1 MKFKIVL
8 AFILG
13 AVVSCKFNTDSQ
25 KNNHVVP
32 SSVRAETIG
41 IDVSHHQGNIDWAE
55 VKKSCPNLAFV
66 YVKCS
71 EGKDYVDVAFK
82 KNAEGAAK
90 NGFKVGAYHYFRMT
104 SSAHEQFENFRGQMH
119 MVSISLRPMVDV
131 ERDDKKP
138 RKELQDSLRVF
149 LALLEKE
156 YGVRPLIYGTNRS
169 YNEFCAPE
177 FNDYPMYIGRYGN
190 NVPVVKGPSHYTVWQ
205 YSENGSI
212 QGIPKAVDLCRF
224 HPEKGI
230 EDILLPGKKVTHYV
244 DVVSC
249 DSLTVYY
256 PNFTRIDLATGTMPS
271 KEQNDVIF
279 CCAGSFTGELLSEF
293 KHSNIAGDH
302 VSSGVYYTGYK
313 CGPYNGVFTWS
324 KSSGWKFFNHSYENA
339 KQPLLKATSEGG
351 MGYCQTMLYS
361 NGKRFPGCFK
371 PGTVNRYRA
380 LCQIGK
386 RLCIVDCAR
395 PLPFGHFL
403 DGLRKLGVVNAMYC
417 DMGNGWNYSWYRQDD
432 GRVKELFPT
441 PGKYTTNWLTFYS
454 N

>member
-1 MKFKIVL
+1 MENNKLLLFLLIVT
-8 AFILG
+8 
-13 AVVSCKFNTDSQ
+13 VSCASRNESSKNRVAVPGSQ
-25 KNNHVVP
+25 NEVD
-32 SSVRAETIG
+32 G
-41 IDVSHHQGNIDWAE
+41 IDVSHHQGDINWVE
-55 VKKSCPNLAFV
+55 VKKSVPDLAFI

-71 EGKDYVDVAFK
+71 EGKDYVDPAFK

-90 NGFKVGAYHYFRMT
+90 NGFRVGAYHYFRMT
-104 SSAHEQFENFRGQMH
+104 SSAHDQFKNYCKQMDA
-119 MVSISLRPMVDV
+119 VPVTLRPMVDV
-131 ERDDKKP
+131 EKDDKKP
-138 RKELQDSLRVF
+138 RKELQDSLKM
-149 LALLEKE
+149 LLNLLEE
-156 YGVRPLIYGTNRS
+156 AYGVKPVIYGTNRS

-177 FNDYPMYIGRYGN
+177 FNDYPMYIGRYGDN
-190 NVPVVKGPSHYTVWQ
+190 KPVVKGPSHYTVWQ
-205 YSENGSI
+205 YSEKGKI
-212 QGIPKAVDLCRF
+212 KGIPKDVDLCRF

-230 EDILLPGKKVTHYV
+230 EDLLIPKKKASHNVEV
-244 DVVSC
+244 LSF

-256 PNFTRIDLATGTMPS
+256 PNFSRIDLATGTMPS
-271 KEQNDVIF
+271 KDEKAVIF
-279 CCAGSFTGELLSEF
+279 CCAGSFTGQLLTEF
-293 KHSNIAGDH
+293 NHSNIAGDH
-302 VSSGVYYTGYK
+302 VSGGTYYKGYK

-339 KQPLLKATSEGG
+339 KQPLQNVATEGG

-403 DGLRKLGVVNAMYC
+403 DGLQKLGVLNAMYC

-432 GRVKELFPT
+432 GSVMELFPT
-441 PGKYTTNWLTFYS
+441 PGKYTTNWLTFYAD
-454 N
+454 

>member
-1 MKFKIVL
+1 MENNKLLLFLLIVT
-8 AFILG
+8 
-13 AVVSCKFNTDSQ
+13 VSCASRNESSKNRVAVPGSQ
-25 KNNHVVP
+25 NEVD
-32 SSVRAETIG
+32 G
-41 IDVSHHQGNIDWAE
+41 IDVSHHQGDINWVE
-55 VKKSCPNLAFV
+55 VKKSVPDLAFI

-71 EGKDYVDVAFK
+71 EGKDYVDPAFK

-90 NGFKVGAYHYFRMT
+90 NGFRVGAYHYFRMT
-104 SSAHEQFENFRGQMH
+104 SSAHDQFKNFCKQMDA
-119 MVSISLRPMVDV
+119 VPVTLRPMVDV
-131 ERDDKKP
+131 EKDDKKP
-138 RKELQDSLRVF
+138 RKELQDSLKM
-149 LALLEKE
+149 LLNLLEE
-156 YGVRPLIYGTNRS
+156 AYGVKPVIYGTNRS

-177 FNDYPMYIGRYGN
+177 FNDYPMYIGRYGDN
-190 NVPVVKGPSHYTVWQ
+190 KPVVKGPSHYTVWQ
-205 YSENGSI
+205 YSEKGKI
-212 QGIPKAVDLCRF
+212 KGILKDVDLCRF

-230 EDILLPGKKVTHYV
+230 EDLLIPKKKASHNVE
-244 DVVSC
+244 VVSF

-256 PNFTRIDLATGTMPS
+256 PNFSRIDLATGTMPS
-271 KEQNDVIF
+271 KDEKAVIF
-279 CCAGSFTGELLSEF
+279 CCAGSFTGQLLTEF
-293 KHSNIAGDH
+293 NHSNIAGDH
-302 VSSGVYYTGYK
+302 VSGGTYYKGYK

-339 KQPLLKATSEGG
+339 KQPLQNVATEGG

-403 DGLRKLGVVNAMYC
+403 DGLQKLGVLNAMYC

-432 GRVKELFPT
+432 GSVMELFPT
-441 PGKYTTNWLTFYS
+441 PGKYTTNWLTFYAD
-454 N
+454 